1 MTENKTVEEFWEPG
15 SQRDKLV
22 DFYRAIKDRETYQGQ
37 HPWPLT
43 KPLDDKA
50 RFLKVRK
57 LAKDLIDYYNTDP
70 GQLKAMLESAEWT
83 PENIEAV
90 LGEDKDKQMKAY
102 EDSLKEEDWGHQPG

>member
-1 MTENKTVEEFWEPG
+1 MTENKTKEFWEPG

-22 DFYRAIKDRETYQGQ
+22 DFYRAIKNRETYQGQ

-57 LAKDLIDYYNTDP
+57 LAKDLIDDYNTDI

-83 PENIEAV
+83 PENIDTV
-90 LGEDKDKQMKAY
+90 LDQ
-102 EDSLKEEDWGHQPG
+102 KESSDPGMSV

>member
-1 MTENKTVEEFWEPG
+1 MTENKTVKEFWEPG

-22 DFYRAIKDRETYQGQ
+22 DFYRAIKDREAYQGQ

-43 KPLDDKA
+43 KPLNDKA

-57 LAKDLIDYYNTDP
+57 LAKDLMDDYNTEP

-83 PENIEAV
+83 PENIETV
-90 LGEDKDKQMKAY
+90 LDQ
-102 EDSLKEEDWGHQPG
+102 EESSDPGTSV

>member
-1 MTENKTVEEFWEPG
+1 MTENKTVKEFWEPG

-43 KPLDDKA
+43 KSLNDKA

-57 LAKDLIDYYNTDP
+57 LAKDLMNDYNTEP

-83 PENIEAV
+83 PENIETV
-90 LGEDKDKQMKAY
+90 LDQ
-102 EDSLKEEDWGHQPG
+102 EESSDPGTSV

>member
-1 MTENKTVEEFWEPG
+1 MAEKTVKEFWEPG

-57 LAKDLIDYYNTDP
+57 LAKDLMDDYNTEP
-70 GQLKAMLESAEWT
+70 GQLKAMLESAEWP
-83 PENIEAV
+83 PEDIAKV
-90 LGEDKDKQMKAY
+90 LCT
-102 EDSLKEEDWGHQPG
+102 

>member
-1 MTENKTVEEFWEPG
+1 MTENKTVKEFWEPG

-50 RFLKVRK
+50 RFLMVRK
-57 LAKDLIDYYNTDP
+57 LAKDLIDDYNTDI

-90 LGEDKDKQMKAY
+90 LPDNQEP
-102 EDSLKEEDWGHQPG
+102 E

>member
-1 MTENKTVEEFWEPG
+1 MTENKTKTVKEFWEPG

-22 DFYRAIKDRETYQGQ
+22 DFYRAIKNRESYQGQ

-57 LAKDLIDYYNTDP
+57 LAKDLIDDYNTDP
-70 GQLKAMLESAEWT
+70 SQLKAMLESAEWT
-83 PENIEAV
+83 PENIETV
-90 LGEDKDKQMKAY
+90 LCQKQ
-102 EDSLKEEDWGHQPG
+102 

>member
-1 MTENKTVEEFWEPG
+1 MSDTKTVKEFWEPG

-43 KPLDDKA
+43 EPLNDKA
-50 RFLKVRK
+50 RFLKVSS
-57 LAKDLIDYYNTDP
+57 LAKELINEYNTP
-70 GQLKAMLESAEWT
+70 TGQLKAMLESAEWT

-90 LGEDKDKQMKAY
+90 LDQ
-102 EDSLKEEDWGHQPG
+102 KESSDPGMSV

>member
-1 MTENKTVEEFWEPG
+1 MTVKEFWEPG

-22 DFYRAIKDRETYQGQ
+22 DFYRAIKNRESYV
-37 HPWPLT
+37 T

-50 RFLKVRK
+50 RILKVSS
-57 LAKDLIDYYNTDP
+57 LAKELLDDYNTDP

-83 PENIEAV
+83 PENIETV